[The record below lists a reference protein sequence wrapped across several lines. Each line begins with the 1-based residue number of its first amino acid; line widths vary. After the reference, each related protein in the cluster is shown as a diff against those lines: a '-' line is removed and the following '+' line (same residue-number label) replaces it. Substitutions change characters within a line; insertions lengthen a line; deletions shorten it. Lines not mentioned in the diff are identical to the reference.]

1 MSLLIVV
8 ACYYHTSVT
17 HTTGDNFLVC
27 FTDFTNNDDSE
38 ELRGCTGCAGC
49 ARIDRIYF
57 NIIRASHAAVRPCV
71 RVFLMTICSQCR
83 SLGCVPDS
91 ADEAFEANVCFFT
104 MWHKCHV
111 RFLLFCLHLVLFH
124 VISCF
129 LVGLFYVSLIWFC
142 FRLLSSLRSLVLTTQ
157 LPPTTCVLSVGHFEF
172 SFSPRKCSFLSHS
185 SEM

>member
-1 MSLLIVV
+1 MHQQLLPSHQQLPKVFCSPHTRTTVVDQCSTALDTLRRSRNFCITAHPKLHDNYCYWSPKPIFVSFHIMSLLIVV

-17 HTTGDNFLVC
+17 HTNGDNFLVC

-104 MWHKCHV
+104 M
-111 RFLLFCLHLVLFH
+111 
-124 VISCF
+124 
-129 LVGLFYVSLIWFC
+129 
-142 FRLLSSLRSLVLTTQ
+142 
-157 LPPTTCVLSVGHFEF
+157 
-172 SFSPRKCSFLSHS
+172 
-185 SEM
+185 